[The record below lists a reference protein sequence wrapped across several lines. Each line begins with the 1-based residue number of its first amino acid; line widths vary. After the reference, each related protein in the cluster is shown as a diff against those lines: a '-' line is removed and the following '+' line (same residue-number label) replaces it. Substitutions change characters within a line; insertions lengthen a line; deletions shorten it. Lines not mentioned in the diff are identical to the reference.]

1 MGQLIAGPGTL
12 AGVVKKLPKKAPLT
26 AAIAFVSEPMGLPVK
41 AGDRIYVNCL
51 DSTIAGGATD
61 PRLLAKWV
69 KAGVEVLHCP
79 ELHAKV
85 IVAGNWAAIGS
96 ANLSN
101 RADRV
106 QEAVWVGNDAETREQ
121 AQVFLDSLAKVSVQV
136 NAAWLK
142 AKADLF
148 GTARTGSSGPRT
160 RAPHERRPYSVL
172 PVKVTKVHLAYG
184 RTFPEDLPAY
194 VRAVERAAGPNA
206 RFQGVG
212 GYWPSA
218 DRLDVGDL
226 VVWVEAPVGVR
237 KGEPTADVGVMDAPL
252 LVTARP
258 QRAGKASNW
267 FVAEFDTYLD
277 DGVPVPAL
285 TKAQREALWEHASV
299 TLTSPRDIDKVLAS
313 WGLSSKAVAART
325 ADAEA
330 TLPF

>member
-26 AAIAFVSEPMGLPVK
+26 AAIAFVSEPMGLPLK

-96 ANLSN
+96 ANLS
-101 RADRV
+101 
-106 QEAVWVGNDAETREQ
+106 
-121 AQVFLDSLAKVSVQV
+121 
-136 NAAWLK
+136 
-142 AKADLF
+142 KADLF

-160 RAPHERRPYSVL
+160 RAPHERRPHSVL
-172 PVKVTKVHLAYG
+172 PVKVTKLHLAYG
-184 RTFPEDLPAY
+184 HAFPEGEHLPAY

-212 GYWPSA
+212 GHWPSA

-237 KGEPTADVGVMDAPL
+237 KGKPTADLGVMDAPL

-285 TKAQREALWEHASV
+285 TKAQREALWERESF
-299 TLTSPRDIDKVLAS
+299 TLTSPRDIDKVLAA

-325 ADAEA
+325 ADTEA